1 MMKASHSQELL
12 QESWQVESRLLARWV
27 EAGWLLPLAQG
38 RAQDLL
44 GVDRTRAELIH
55 DLIDLGIN
63 DEAIPVILALI
74 DQLHG
79 MRRAMRELLS
89 TIAAQ
94 PETTRYRI
102 AAGLSE
108 AVRAASSL
116 GESRPRTTD

>member
-1 MMKASHSQELL
+1 MMKAKHFPGSRQI
-12 QESWQVESRLLARWV
+12 ESARLARWV
-27 EAGWLLPLAQG
+27 EAGWLLPPAQDRAQG
-38 RAQDLL
+38 SSA
-44 GVDRTRAELIH
+44 VDRARAELIH

-79 MRRAMRELLS
+79 MRRAMRELSS

-94 PETTRYRI
+94 PDATRHRI

-108 AVRAASSL
+108 TVRAASPRD
-116 GESRPRTTD
+116 GVWPRTTD